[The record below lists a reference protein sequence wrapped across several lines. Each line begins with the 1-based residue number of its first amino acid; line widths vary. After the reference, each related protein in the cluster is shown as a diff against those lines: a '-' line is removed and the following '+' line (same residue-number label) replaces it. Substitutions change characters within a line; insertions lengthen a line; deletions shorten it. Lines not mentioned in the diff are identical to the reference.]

1 MTIDAPPRSIRVLA
15 LTSLVAAI
23 AGFALL
29 VFGLIALA
37 TSPTIQ
43 LPEAVSEG
51 DGTLECGPLAKFM
64 IRAGTTPLGG
74 EHSGD
79 FNDAVSSLCSA
90 AQAPLLAQFI
100 VIALGAIALFVA
112 AGLTR
117 RAAFRAADR
126 QAD

>member
-1 MTIDAPPRSIRVLA
+1 
-15 LTSLVAAI
+15 
-23 AGFALL
+23 
-29 VFGLIALA
+29 
-37 TSPTIQ
+37 
-43 LPEAVSEG
+43 
-51 DGTLECGPLAKFM
+51 
-64 IRAGTTPLGG
+64 
-74 EHSGD
+74 
-79 FNDAVSSLCSA
+79 VSSLCWA